1 MDPNPP
7 TLTNGTAV
15 GATERAEATSLFP
28 QIQHAKQ
35 RAMLAA
41 VAHCLSVTA
50 ACAQVGIARETHYQ
64 WVRQYPDYAEA
75 VAEARQLGAD
85 WLEDVAIA
93 RATAGA
99 KPSDVLL
106 IFLLKA
112 ARPDKYRDMA
122 RREDRNDIS
131 ELLKA
136 VLLEMHERSQT
147 RDVTPEADWAPVP
160 PGAQPSNGQ
169 RPPLPAPPSV
179 DEEEA

>member
-7 TLTNGTAV
+7 TLTNGMAV
-15 GATERAEATSLFP
+15 GATDRAEATSLFP

-64 WVRQYPDYAEA
+64 WVRQDPDYAEA

-93 RATAGA
+93 RATAGD

-112 ARPDKYRDMA
+112 ARPEKYRENQ
-122 RREDRNDIS
+122 RRDERTDVS

-136 VLLEMHERSQT
+136 VLLELADRQQA

-160 PGAQPSNGQ
+160 PGARPSNGQ
-169 RPPLPAPPSV
+169 RPPLPAPP
-179 DEEEA
+179 EW

>member
-1 MDPNPP
+1 MDPAPP
-7 TLTNGTAV
+7 TRTNGAAPAPTPH
-15 GATERAEATSLFP
+15 LFP

-50 ACAQVGIARETHYQ
+50 ACAQVGISRETHYQ

-93 RATAGA
+93 RATAGE

-112 ARPDKYRDMA
+112 ARPEKYREA
-122 RREDRNDIS
+122 QRRDERTDVS

-136 VLLEMHERSQT
+136 VLLELADRQQA

-160 PGAQPSNGQ
+160 PGARPSNGQ
-169 RPPLPAPPSV
+169 RPPLPAPP
-179 DEEEA
+179 EW

>member
-1 MDPNPP
+1 MDPHVP
-7 TLTNGTAV
+7 TRANGA
-15 GATERAEATSLFP
+15 GPAPHTSLFP

-112 ARPDKYRDMA
+112 ARPDKYRDLQ
-122 RREDRNDIS
+122 RPGEQSEIS

-136 VLLEMHERSQT
+136 VLLELAERPRG
-147 RDVTPEADWAPVP
+147 RDVTPEAAWAPLP
-160 PGAQPSNGQ
+160 PGERRTPSP
-169 RPPLPAPPSV
+169 RPPLPAPPGL
-179 DEEEA
+179 DEDVAVLP